1 MEPGACII
9 RGMASRAR
17 PARGEHYRLQLMRAM
32 GRAVSRFQDGT
43 NAFDEVAAEILAVD
57 RNDLPCMT
65 MLLFA
70 GPASADELS
79 AALRVRRGRVV
90 ASLERL
96 QLAGYA
102 RFQAGSGRCIE
113 LTEHARKWIARIW
126 EPLQQEGNRLLERY
140 PTRQL
145 SLMAA
150 FMDRA
155 CEVQERRTEKL
166 RTWLSL
172 PSSPARRAHLRG
184 GLSPAAL
191 RRVQVF
197 VEANLSRPIQLRDLA
212 RRGGLSPFHFSRAFK
227 ASAGMTPRAFVEHRR
242 IEQVKRLLT
251 DASRSLADIAV
262 DVGLGT
268 QSRLTTTFKRHTGFT
283 PGAFR
288 RGRRT

>member
-1 MEPGACII
+1 M
-9 RGMASRAR
+9 
-17 PARGEHYRLQLMRAM
+17 
-32 GRAVSRFQDGT
+32 
-43 NAFDEVAAEILAVD
+43 AAEILAVD
-57 RNDLPCMT
+57 RNDLPCMS
-65 MLLFA
+65 MLLFG

-79 AALRVRRGRVV
+79 AALHLPRGRVV
-90 ASLERL
+90 ATLERL

-102 RFQAGSGRCIE
+102 RLQAGGGGRIE
-113 LTEHARKWIARIW
+113 LSEHARKWIARIW
-126 EPLQQEGNRLLERY
+126 EPLQKEGNRLLERY

-155 CEVQERRTEKL
+155 CDVQEARTRKL
-166 RTWLSL
+166 RVWLSL

-197 VEANLSRPIQLRDLA
+197 VEANLARPIHLRDLA
-212 RRGGLSPFHFSRAFK
+212 SRAGLSPYHFSRAFK

-242 IEQVKRLLT
+242 IEQVKRLL
-251 DASRSLADIAV
+251 SESPRSLAGIAI
-262 DVGLGT
+262 DAGLGT

-283 PGAFR
+283 PGAYR
-288 RGRRT
+288 RGQR